1 MYIISIFTSPNVP
14 GHKCTSI
21 PILSITMPT
30 FRVFERQRLATQSN
44 YETKYPIRKST
55 YRQDATCSS
64 VGNDRRGLA
73 IHRGGK
79 RRSIDFVPAAWLI
92 RAKVLPRKEPL
103 LIKVCSNRNNHRGK
117 VEYPWI
123 RTSNH
128 PDDRNSCREERK
140 EDTRLK
146 YNRRRTKTLCWR
158 NTFSICI
165 IFCGISSKRM
175 QVDGQRVEFP
185 AGRRSKIR
193 PCFYV
198 LIWKWRACYKRIY
211 IEISTN
217 EFSFNFVVNWID

>member
-1 MYIISIFTSPNVP
+1 
-14 GHKCTSI
+14 
-21 PILSITMPT
+21 MPT

-44 YETKYPIRKST
+44 YEAKYPIRKST
-55 YRQDATCSS
+55 YRRDATCSS

-146 YNRRRTKTLCWR
+146 YNRRRTKTLCSR

-165 IFCGISSKRM
+165 IFCGITSKRSRLRDSEWNFR
-175 QVDGQRVEFP
+175 QVDDQKFVRVSTFRYGNVVR
-185 AGRRSKIR
+185 AISVFISKYRRTNFHS
-193 PCFYV
+193 
-198 LIWKWRACYKRIY
+198 
-211 IEISTN
+211 ISLLTESIN
-217 EFSFNFVVNWID
+217 